1 MSNLNWANFVASSAV
16 SVTTAARRVL
26 ADNQIARPVIFEAEG
41 ATVYFGASNV
51 SATMGISLAAGDQVS
66 MEIAGPGPYFITASS
81 ATVRVLEGK

>member
-1 MSNLNWANFVASSAV
+1 
-16 SVTTAARRVL
+16 
-26 ADNQIARPVIFEAEG
+26 
-41 ATVYFGASNV
+41 V